1 MFRLSGSYLKHVVP
15 LLVCFPVISASCY
28 GIVDGSR
35 DSQLR
40 MSGASG
46 ATDLSVSGGGG
57 STQDPNFRPS
67 QEEESSED
75 SEGVFTQRSGD

>member
-1 MFRLSGSYLKHVVP
+1 
-15 LLVCFPVISASCY
+15 
-28 GIVDGSR
+28 
-35 DSQLR
+35 